1 MSNQGFWAH
10 LLHPS
15 PNLLLA
21 FILVSVVLII
31 FLSAIGAT
39 LLTLLLPD
47 GKEDP
52 SSILWHICTTATGA
66 FIGLMAGVRIQPQAV
81 G

>member
-1 MSNQGFWAH
+1 MNQKGFWTP

-31 FLSAIGAT
+31 FLSATGAT
-39 LLTLLLPD
+39 LLTLFLPE

-52 SSILWHICTTATGA
+52 SPILWHICTTATGA